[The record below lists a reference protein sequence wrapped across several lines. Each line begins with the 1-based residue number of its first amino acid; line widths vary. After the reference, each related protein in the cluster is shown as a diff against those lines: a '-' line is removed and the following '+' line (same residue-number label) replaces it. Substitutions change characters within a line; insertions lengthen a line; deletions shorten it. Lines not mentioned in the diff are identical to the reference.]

1 MKFIRYVPIHPI
13 AIHNSKVKQLLQ
25 IDKLNEKYG
34 KAWWRRSIAASV
46 LDRAVGLASS
56 EAKFDVSKRPDYRDD
71 ILEIMDHYDDVPKY
85 ISVPAQSD
93 PVVIQSIGEVPI
105 CSWVLIA
112 GTAEAKG
119 DDQENCEDG
128 DDNDVITD
136 SDRIAILE
144 ANVCTQYPAYAT
156 YSIQPGSI
164 AASIGRKTMLAVQF
178 MKAFTM
184 CAADAIKAVNESR
197 VFSLHR
203 GDRLDEDKWY
213 KGIIFDGK
221 LNLIAL
227 PPGRASEF
235 EKYRRTVIKESVI
248 KDREVSQRKSCRM
261 STYMDYGFE
270 KCGPFDEFV
279 AMEPT
284 IGIITTGVPNLD
296 DMYTSDEE
304 FKLATLQEET
314 EETSECG

>member
-1 MKFIRYVPIHPI
+1 
-13 AIHNSKVKQLLQ
+13 
-25 IDKLNEKYG
+25 
-34 KAWWRRSIAASV
+34 
-46 LDRAVGLASS
+46 
-56 EAKFDVSKRPDYRDD
+56 
-71 ILEIMDHYDDVPKY
+71 
-85 ISVPAQSD
+85 
-93 PVVIQSIGEVPI
+93 
-105 CSWVLIA
+105 
-112 GTAEAKG
+112 
-119 DDQENCEDG
+119 
-128 DDNDVITD
+128 
-136 SDRIAILE
+136 
-144 ANVCTQYPAYAT
+144 
-156 YSIQPGSI
+156 
-164 AASIGRKTMLAVQF
+164 MLAVQF

-270 KCGPFDEFV
+270 KV
-279 AMEPT
+279 
-284 IGIITTGVPNLD
+284 I
-296 DMYTSDEE
+296 
-304 FKLATLQEET
+304 
-314 EETSECG
+314 SEGNYRQ